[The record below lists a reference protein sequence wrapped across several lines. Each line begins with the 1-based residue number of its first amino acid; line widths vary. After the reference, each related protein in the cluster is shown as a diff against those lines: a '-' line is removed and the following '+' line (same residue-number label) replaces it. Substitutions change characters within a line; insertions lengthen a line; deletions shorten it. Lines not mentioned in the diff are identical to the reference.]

1 VSISISGQNE
11 RWAQLAAQPPS
22 TPRTG
27 PNSRT
32 GSTVGTTA
40 SRDAAANAVPYGTAP
55 TGAAPTGTA
64 PTGTT
69 PAGTSGVLSESLS
82 FALTQEPKPVMS
94 DPAANSA
101 TSATLAS
108 RTPRPSAISG
118 PPPGPPYSGAA
129 ISNTGTTAPDT
140 NTGGPKPGYSDSVRQ
155 QFARSA
161 YGALAPP
168 TPDNP
173 ATTASQASIT
183 V

>member
-11 RWAQLAAQPPS
+11 RWAQLAAQLPS
-22 TPRTG
+22 TPRAG

-40 SRDAAANAVPYGTAP
+40 SRNATANANTVPTGTAP
-55 TGAAPTGTA
+55 TGAAPTGA
-64 PTGTT
+64 T

-82 FALTQEPKPVMS
+82 FALTQEPKAVTSGP
-94 DPAANSA
+94 DANSA

-108 RTPRPSAISG
+108 RTPRPGAISG
-118 PPPGPPYSGAA
+118 PPPGPPYSGDA